1 MDKVLAPTDGK
12 SYGYCCSET
21 VISLSKHIP
30 TNTEIKIFEKI

>member
-12 SYGYCCSET
+12 SFGYCCLET

-30 TNTEIKIFEKI
+30 TNTEIKIFEKS